1 MEEEEEAG
9 GAGVANGV
17 EGDAGDDDRRLE
29 SGALPTRCVSEGL
42 RCGGVLPSSSRIIG
56 ARPSSVRLRLRR
68 TSMSLVVERRM
79 TLNRMIRIG
88 VVQFDCILGNV
99 ALNKATVRRL
109 LLPSLTDTTS
119 FDVVV
124 LPELALTGYNFS
136 SPRAIAPYLEP
147 TAAGPTT
154 AFMLELSR
162 QHKSATFIAGYPER
176 DTATSATYNSAVVVR
191 NNTVLAHYRK
201 HFMYATDTVWGCTPG
216 PSFHTPPLFTIRNLR
231 CILGICMDLSPFEF
245 TAPYEA
251 REFAHHVHST
261 AADLA
266 IVPMAWLKSPNTD
279 SSDDEIK
286 TVAYWA
292 DRMAC
297 TQTRPL
303 IFVAANRCG
312 KEGTAEYA
320 GSSAV
325 LTLQP
330 DATPVAHGILSADHE
345 GLLDVQIPCP

>member
-1 MEEEEEAG
+1 
-9 GAGVANGV
+9 
-17 EGDAGDDDRRLE
+17 
-29 SGALPTRCVSEGL
+29 
-42 RCGGVLPSSSRIIG
+42 
-56 ARPSSVRLRLRR
+56 
-68 TSMSLVVERRM
+68 
-79 TLNRMIRIG
+79 MIRIG

-109 LLPSLTDTTS
+109 LLPSLADTTA

-162 QHKSATFIAGYPER
+162 QQMSATFIAGYPEL

-191 NNTVLAHYRK
+191 NNTVIAHYRK

-216 PSFHTPPLFTIRNLR
+216 PSFHAPPLFTIRNLH

-261 AADLA
+261 DADLA
-266 IVPMAWLKSPNTD
+266 IVPMAWLKSPYD
-279 SSDDEIK
+279 SDAEIR
-286 TVAYWA
+286 TVTYWA

-297 TQTRPL
+297 TATRPL

-312 KEGTAEYA
+312 KEGEAEYA
-320 GSSAV
+320 GSSTV
-325 LTLQP
+325 LTLAP
-330 DATPVAHGILSADHE
+330 DATPVAHGILSAVHE
-345 GLLDVQIPCP
+345 GLLDVQVPHPSIP